1 MRKVSF
7 SQLLVKKKSC
17 KNPLVTLESH
27 LKYWAK
33 DRRCWEK
40 KRSFMS
46 TERKLWQRFQYIC
59 SDILSLL
66 EKSLITMLHKRMKS
80 SIWKWKETLLRVCG
94 VASGAEGK
102 GLWISH
108 HKHTNK
114 LWGQQKRSAR
124 GHILSD
130 WISSLTFLCS
140 IMRVELL
147 WASLLSCIDNF
158 WWDHCLTWYTGWEVI
173 YSRQK
178 WKDWEATWPCRHW
191 IPNETKL
198 KQEKEGKI
206 N

>member
-1 MRKVSF
+1 MLR
-7 SQLLVKKKSC
+7 
-17 KNPLVTLESH
+17 
-27 LKYWAK
+27 
-33 DRRCWEK
+33 EK
-40 KRSFMS
+40 KDYSWVQRENCDDALSTSAVIYYLFWRSPWSQCFTS
-46 TERKLWQRFQYIC
+46 REWNLLFESERRLCY
-59 SDILSLL
+59 
-66 EKSLITMLHKRMKS
+66 
-80 SIWKWKETLLRVCG
+80 VCG

-114 LWGQQKRSAR
+114 LWGQQKRSAS

-130 WISSLTFLCS
+130 WVSSLTFLCS

-147 WASLLSCIDNF
+147 WANLLSCIDNF
-158 WWDHCLTWYTGWEVI
+158 WWDYCWTWYTRWGVI

-178 WKDWEATWPCRHW
+178 WKDWEATWPCRRW